1 MNVLGREQIAAAFRR
16 AGQLLFAT
24 EALKREC
31 GVRCDGDEA
40 AFAERLMVDTA
51 DISGAFWATKW
62 GAAMRDE
69 LDRAPFD
76 PCAAKP

>member
-1 MNVLGREQIAAAFRR
+1 
-16 AGQLLFAT
+16 
-24 EALKREC
+24 
-31 GVRCDGDEA
+31 
-40 AFAERLMVDTA
+40 MVDTA
-51 DISGAFWATKW
+51 VISGAFLATKW